1 MTGRVLFFPWAWGGG
16 AAYTG
21 RCLVLAAELAAAGAE
36 VAFADCGV
44 TAMVREA
51 GFPVLDSG
59 PDAPRPPARH
69 PTPPYLPFADVER
82 VFAVAATFHR
92 IERVRRRLAA
102 DARLIEEFRPTAV
115 VIDMYPT
122 AALAARAAGVPVVSL
137 ADADFVTPRANG
149 WMPWSTVAPRDLL
162 PHPSSLPVWDEVSRG
177 LGLGP
182 VARAEHLLWG
192 DITLVSSDPGLEP
205 LDGPPH
211 RGTPHYVGPMYWNP
225 PAAAPEPPRTDR
237 PRVYVTIG
245 SGGNVAR
252 RALQNVLD
260 ACAER
265 PWTVYVSSGF
275 AFEGG
280 LVVPDNAVVAGF
292 TGLDAP
298 LAWADVVVSHGGSAT
313 VLAALLHGKPSVV
326 MPFMSEQELNGRQ
339 LAEATGAG
347 VLLRTSATTP
357 RGRLA
362 FTDRTSGPAD
372 GPYVPTED
380 IRRGVEDVLADL
392 RYTERAAEWGA
403 RLRARREAA
412 DLVGLVRSAVA
423 PTAGARG

>member
-1 MTGRVLFFPWAWGGG
+1 
-16 AAYTG
+16 
-21 RCLVLAAELAAAGAE
+21 
-36 VAFADCGV
+36 
-44 TAMVREA
+44 
-51 GFPVLDSG
+51 
-59 PDAPRPPARH
+59 
-69 PTPPYLPFADVER
+69 
-82 VFAVAATFHR
+82 
-92 IERVRRRLAA
+92 
-102 DARLIEEFRPTAV
+102 
-115 VIDMYPT
+115 
-122 AALAARAAGVPVVSL
+122 VVSL

-192 DITLVSSDPGLEP
+192 DVTLVSGHPGLEP

-211 RGTPHYVGPMYWNP
+211 RGALHYVGPLYWNP
-225 PAAAPEPPRTDR
+225 PCAAPEPPRTDR

-260 ACAER
+260 ACADR

-280 LVVPDNAVVAGF
+280 LAVPENAVVAGF

-298 LAWADVVVSHGGSAT
+298 LAWADVVVSHGGSGT
-313 VLAALLHGKPSVV
+313 VLASLLHGKPSVV

-339 LAEATGAG
+339 LVESPGAG

-357 RGRLA
+357 HGRLA
-362 FTDRTSGPAD
+362 FTDRSSGPATE
-372 GPYVPTED
+372 PYVPVDD
-380 IRRGVEDVLADL
+380 ILRGVEDVLADPG
-392 RYTERAAEWGA
+392 YTERAAAWGA
-403 RLRARREAA
+403 RLRALREAA
-412 DLVGLVRSAVA
+412 DLVGLVRSAAA
-423 PTAGARG
+423 PAAGVRR